1 MSVNPRLPLCFER
14 LNLPGNIPKTVPGLH
29 LNPRSGEA
37 GIRSPHHVP
46 SAARKFLTG
55 PNVRKTVVAP
65 CALTLTP
72 VGLTLIVCAITPGA
86 NIRIKKR
93 PADSFCMITTKEPGY
108 ASLPACEASTEPG
121 YASLPACEASTEPG
135 YASLPACEAYT
146 TWILIETSPAGSYAR
161 PSSNQYVFR

>member
-1 MSVNPRLPLCFER
+1 MDITSVNPKFPLDFER
-14 LNLPGNIPKTVPGLH
+14 SKRPGNTPKIVAGLH
-29 LNPRSGEA
+29 LTPMSGAA
-37 GIRSPHHVP
+37 GISSPHQVP

-65 CALTLTP
+65 LALTLTP

-121 YASLPACEASTEPG
+121 YASLPACEA
-135 YASLPACEAYT
+135 YT
-146 TWILIETSPAGSYAR
+146 TWILIETSPAGSDAR